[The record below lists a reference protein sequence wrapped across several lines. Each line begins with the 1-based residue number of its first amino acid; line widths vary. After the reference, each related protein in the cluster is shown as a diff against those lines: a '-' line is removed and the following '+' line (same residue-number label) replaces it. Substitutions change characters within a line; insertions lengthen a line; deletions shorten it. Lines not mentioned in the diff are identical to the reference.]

1 MEHRQVLYDRIRY
14 HEHFGRATVENR
26 NTLDRVMVFNAIGE
40 DKLHMYRTFPSIHPC
55 LPFHFSLIFVDLKW
69 ITVVISLKTELDI
82 LNRREPRSTI
92 N

>member
-40 DKLHMYRTFPSIHPC
+40 DSYTCTVHF
-55 LPFHFSLIFVDLKW
+55 LPFTPAFHF
-69 ITVVISLKTELDI
+69 ISPYF
-82 LNRREPRSTI
+82 RRS
-92 N
+92 